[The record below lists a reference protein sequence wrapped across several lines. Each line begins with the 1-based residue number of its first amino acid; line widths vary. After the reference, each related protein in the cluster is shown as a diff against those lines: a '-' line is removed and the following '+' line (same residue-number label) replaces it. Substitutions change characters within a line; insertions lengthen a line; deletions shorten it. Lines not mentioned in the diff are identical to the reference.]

1 MSAGVLSVKL
11 EAERLFL
18 KIFLLL
24 TQDEGRREH
33 FQVMGQVV
41 GDVVC

>member
-18 KIFLLL
+18 KILFLLA
-24 TQDEGRREH
+24 QDEGRREQ

-41 GDVVC
+41 GVVVC